1 MCNRNQIEASKI
13 KDLGVYENKELTNL
27 LLGEFVKGSNANHSS
42 ATNELFDKVN
52 DIVKNSS
59 KDDFADYASQSCK
72 DLMIGIKF
80 QGKNI
85 IWSDYDHSVG
95 PWRGRNDYGQCCF
108 FVPHLNMHPLDPEM
122 GTIEMFHERKP
133 TAKHRDSLT
142 VLLDAE
148 QFNYAF
154 IDEEYESPGAG
165 FNLVLLDH
173 RDKPMVSLSSQIIN
187 TGTETQ
193 VYVKPSLTRTT
204 DEAIAKFS
212 PEERGCFADGEA
224 NLTYLP
230 YDKGYRYVM
239 NNCLSD
245 QGIRGKND
253 ANYSIKALNTF
264 FLSYRDYLD
273 M

>member
-1 MCNRNQIEASKI
+1 
-13 KDLGVYENKELTNL
+13 
-27 LLGEFVKGSNANHSS
+27 
-42 ATNELFDKVN
+42 
-52 DIVKNSS
+52 
-59 KDDFADYASQSCK
+59 
-72 DLMIGIKF
+72 MIGIKF

-85 IWSDYDHSVG
+85 IWSDYDHGVG

-122 GTIEMFHERKP
+122 GAIEMFHELKP
-133 TAKHRDSLT
+133 TAKHGENYGLDI
-142 VLLDAE
+142 LLDAE

-154 IDEEYESPGAG
+154 IDEDFESPGAG
-165 FNLVLLDH
+165 FNLVLVDQ

-193 VYVKPSLTRTT
+193 VYVKPLLTHTT
-204 DEAIAKFS
+204 DEAIAKFI

-253 ANYSIKALNTF
+253 PNYSIKALNTF
-264 FLSYRDYLD
+264 FLSYRNYLD

>member
-1 MCNRNQIEASKI
+1 
-13 KDLGVYENKELTNL
+13 
-27 LLGEFVKGSNANHSS
+27 
-42 ATNELFDKVN
+42 
-52 DIVKNSS
+52 
-59 KDDFADYASQSCK
+59 
-72 DLMIGIKF
+72 MIAIKF

-85 IWSDYDHSVG
+85 IWSDYDHGVG

-108 FVPHLNMHPLDPEM
+108 FVPHLNMNPLDPEM
-122 GTIEMFHERKP
+122 GAIELFHEKKP
-133 TAKHRDSLT
+133 TAKHGDSLD

-154 IDEEYESPGAG
+154 IDEDFESPGAG
-165 FNLVLLDH
+165 FNLVLVDH

-193 VYVKPSLTRTT
+193 IYVKPSLTHTT
-204 DEAIAKFS
+204 DEAIAKFI

-245 QGIRGKND
+245 QGIRGKYDPNF
-253 ANYSIKALNTF
+253 SIK
-264 FLSYRDYLD
+264 SYK
-273 M
+273 

>member
-1 MCNRNQIEASKI
+1 
-13 KDLGVYENKELTNL
+13 
-27 LLGEFVKGSNANHSS
+27 
-42 ATNELFDKVN
+42 
-52 DIVKNSS
+52 
-59 KDDFADYASQSCK
+59 
-72 DLMIGIKF
+72 MIGIKF
-80 QGKNI
+80 QGKSI
-85 IWSDYDHSVG
+85 VWSDYDHSVG

-253 ANYSIKALNTF
+253 ANYSIKTLYTF
-264 FLSYRDYLD
+264 FFLIEIIWTCRCYPSLINVAMLGELRKLIPSCSGEKLICANKIQSLLGLENKILEAVENPDQIGNITKPKCMLSVID
-273 M
+273 